1 MRQFFRAA
9 ASVFV
14 ICVAVPAARAE
25 SSWPDNFTTRLEAL
39 ALMQTLNATLLG
51 ARSATFTLEKW
62 CADHRLAPEPRIR
75 ARLMHDVAKQ
85 ATPEQ
90 RQRLRVGINE
100 PLKYRRVE
108 LTCGTRV
115 LSEADNWYVPSRLTP
130 EMNRLLETT
139 DTPFGRAV
147 QDLKPFRQTF
157 SVDLYWKPLPDGWEM
172 KPQPPVVSATP
183 MPIPD
188 KLFEHR
194 ALLFNADQMPFS
206 EVAETYR
213 SDVLDFSPP
222 K

>member
-1 MRQFFRAA
+1 MRH
-9 ASVFV
+9 ASRSLLGL
-14 ICVAVPAARAE
+14 IVAIFAVVSGRAE
-25 SSWPDNFTTRLEAL
+25 TPWPDTFTGRLEAV
-39 ALMQTLNATLLG
+39 ALVQTLNANLLG

-62 CADHRLAPEPRIR
+62 CADHKLAPEPRIR
-75 ARLMHDVAKQ
+75 ARLMHDVYKPP
-85 ATPEQ
+85 TPEQ
-90 RQRLRVGINE
+90 RQRLRVGVNE

-108 LTCGTRV
+108 LACGTRV

-157 SVDLYWKPLPDGWEM
+157 SVEMYWKPLPDGWEM
-172 KPQPPVVSATP
+172 KPQPQAPSTTP
-183 MPIPD
+183 MPIPE

-194 ALLFNADQMPFS
+194 ALLFNAEQMPFS
-206 EVAETYR
+206 EVSETYR

-222 K
+222 R